1 MSQSLHTV
9 PDDPSRDAQQL
20 PVWRARM
27 VDERSF
33 RIHQKAVLG
42 AQIAVHA
49 PLVLDEAT
57 SGVGTPAEAVG
68 KPRLNALPSVLR
80 PVPSPARFGVTAH
93 GFHRPLPDPGRSR
106 LRHLGDA
113 DKPNRAMV
121 THRIPV
127 TAWTR

>member
-9 PDDPSRDAQQL
+9 PDDLSRDAGQL
-20 PVWRARM
+20 PVWRAWM

-42 AQIAVHA
+42 
-49 PLVLDEAT
+49 
-57 SGVGTPAEAVG
+57 
-68 KPRLNALPSVLR
+68 
-80 PVPSPARFGVTAH
+80 
-93 GFHRPLPDPGRSR
+93 
-106 LRHLGDA
+106 LGDA

-121 THRIPV
+121 IHRIPA